1 MLRSLNWSGILFGVG
16 AGFVVGV
23 VLTILANA
31 VGGGTFALVLAQFL
45 AFAVAG
51 YVAGR
56 FSLVGELLAGGFA
69 GLLLYFV
76 PAAISVAAGSE
87 VTPVA
92 VLFFGIAALV
102 IGTLGAVFAMSRHR

>member
-1 MLRSLNWSGILFGVG
+1 MLRSLNWSGIFFGVG

-23 VLTILANA
+23 ILTLLASLA
-31 VGGGTFALVLAQFL
+31 GGGTFALVVAQFL

-69 GLLLYFV
+69 GLILYFV
-76 PAAISVAAGSE
+76 PAVVSVAAGSE

-92 VLFFGIAALV
+92 ILFFGIASLV
-102 IGTLGAVFAMSRHR
+102 IGTLGAVFAMSRRS